1 MKSTDQ
7 SPQSPPR
14 PTLADVL
21 GKITE
26 PHYIAIILV
35 MIAVFIAFLMGA
47 IKITDVITTLTYLGN
62 SQ

>member
-26 PHYIAIILV
+26 PHYIAVILIMV
-35 MIAVFIAFLMGA
+35 AVFIAFLMGA
-47 IKITDVITTLTYLGN
+47 VKLADIVTMLTYLGN